1 MGKVFIKKLCI
12 KTCHGVNDFEKKQPK
27 RFVFSAEIDCDFYEA
42 AKNDEISQ
50 TVTSPGRIFGTA
62 AEYGAPILPTTHV
75 VRPAFRKISPVSVVV
90 VVLPFVPVT
99 ASRSPVDSR

>member
-1 MGKVFIKKLCI
+1 M
-12 KTCHGVNDFEKKQPK
+12 
-27 RFVFSAEIDCDFYEA
+27 FSTAATAGWNCEA
-42 AKNDEISQ
+42 VSIINDEISQ

-75 VRPAFRKISPVSVVV
+75 VRPAFRKISPASVVV

-99 ASRSPVDSR
+99 ASKSPVDSR